1 MIKFIHLNNVH
12 AIKCSIQSIYYH
24 TLFIIFNL
32 LLFLSFICIYYLN
45 IIILLILFV
54 LSFFS
59 PVFIFVF
66 CYLFMIL
73 VFVLFCIYYKR
84 GFLVCFLFSEPCESA
99 GVNST
104 EFSFEY
110 AKYTF
115 YLVSKTIYCFSE
127 YGFTV

>member
-1 MIKFIHLNNVH
+1 MFNTKYILSYFI
-12 AIKCSIQSIYYH
+12 YH
-24 TLFIIFNL
+24 FQLIIIFIFYL
-32 LLFLSFICIYYLN
+32 YLLFKHYN
-45 IIILLILFV
+45 IVNTLCVVF
-54 LSFFS
+54 FFS